1 MKKIFLGLFCLVM
14 LGLFLADVQ
23 ASPKESMDKL
33 AASCQNPSQM
43 PKVTLSDTE
52 IDELT
57 VYIKTVYKE
66 KQGQDIT
73 DKQAA
78 VFVGQMSGMM
88 GMAEYLKTAF
98 GGGNARQS
106 TPPAQAES
114 SKEKVLPSGVLSI
127 HADALRKQFDQNQ
140 FAAEKAFADK
150 NAVIT
155 GVVRTVEMGTYF
167 KDGKFVSGA
176 PKAPLI
182 RLKGGFTGYFLQD
195 SFDFSQLQP
204 EDAVNLYCNTIQYAN
219 LNVQGVCQVVAAYKA
234 KDGKYQPIYQN
245 DTLQTMLAAPAK

>member
-1 MKKIFLGLFCLVM
+1 MKKIFWGLLCLGM
-14 LGLFLADVQ
+14 LGLFSAAVQ

-33 AASCQNPSQM
+33 AAACRNPSQM
-43 PKVTLSDTE
+43 PKVALSDAE

-57 VYIKTVYKE
+57 AYIKTVYKE
-66 KQGQDIT
+66 KEGKDLT

-78 VFVGQMSGMM
+78 VFIGQMSGMM
-88 GMAEYLKTAF
+88 GMAEHLKTAF
-98 GGGNARQS
+98 GRGGAR
-106 TPPAQAES
+106 S
-114 SKEKVLPSGVLSI
+114 SSASEAAPQKEKVLPSGVLSI
-127 HADALRKQFDQNQ
+127 HADALRKKFDQNQ
-140 FAAEKAFADK
+140 FAAEKMFMDK
-150 NAVIT
+150 NVLIN

-204 EDAVNLYCNTIQYAN
+204 EDAVNIYCSNIQYVN
-219 LNVQGVCQVVAAYKA
+219 LNIQGTCQVAAAYRI
-234 KDGKYQPIYQN
+234 KDGQYHTTYKNEP
-245 DTLQTMLAAPAK
+245 LQMMLATPTK

>member
-1 MKKIFLGLFCLVM
+1 MKKIFFGLLCLGM
-14 LGLFLADVQ
+14 LGLFSEAAQ

-43 PKVTLSDTE
+43 PKVSLSDAE

-57 VYIKTVYKE
+57 AYIKTVYKE
-66 KQGQDIT
+66 KQGKDIT

-88 GMAEYLKTAF
+88 GMAEHLKTAF
-98 GGGNARQS
+98 GRGNARQS
-106 TPPAQAES
+106 ADPEQEAS

-127 HADALRKQFDQNQ
+127 HADALRKHFDQNQ
-140 FAAEKAFADK
+140 FAAEKMFADK
-150 NAVIT
+150 NALII
-155 GVVRTVEMGTYF
+155 GVVRTVEKGTYF
-167 KDGKFVSGA
+167 KDGKFASGA

-182 RLKGGFTGYFLQD
+182 RLKGGFTGYFLQG

-204 EDAVNLYCNTIQYAN
+204 EDAVNIYCNNIQYAN
-219 LNVQGVCQVVAAYKA
+219 LNIQGTCQVVAAYRV
-234 KDGKYQPIYQN
+234 KDGQYQPTYEN
-245 DTLQTMLAAPAK
+245 EPLQTMLATPAK